1 MNDIPFYDLNKDGL
15 FYRAN
20 RRNHTELFVV
30 VQVPDYFTFIVYF
43 EYLGT
48 VGLYGILVMSLPVAN
63 VQATILCRKQAGHE
77 EQADTF
83 DIVLTVTT
91 ATSPLSRF
99 TSIRE

>member
-1 MNDIPFYDLNKDGL
+1 MLIVE
-15 FYRAN
+15 
-20 RRNHTELFVV
+20 NHTELFVV

-63 VQATILCRKQAGHE
+63 VQATIFCRKQAGHE